1 MSGTGKFE
9 GVKMKDKF
17 IELVSRMRRAQQVFI
32 LKRRPDY
39 AAQKRALEKEVDRF
53 LLSLR
58 KEEE

>member
-1 MSGTGKFE
+1 
-9 GVKMKDKF
+9 MKDKF

-58 KEEE
+58 KDEE